1 MDFSLGVVFEY
12 NIKKG
17 AVCQRGQ
24 FSDIFNLR
32 DIVQNSLNYDSFELT
47 LTKTVLAKNML
58 KIKNQ

>member
-17 AVCQRGQ
+17 AVCQKGR

-32 DIVQNSLNYDSFELT
+32 DFQIYLICVILC
-47 LTKTVLAKNML
+47 
-58 KIKNQ
+58 KIL